1 MILCETVLGTLDDD
15 KFKTMMADYLDIE
28 WYEVFKRIHQKTSG
42 NGREVG
48 IRLGTEILTRGLREG
63 DVLWQ
68 DGQELIAV
76 RMPPCE
82 VIVVDVDGG
91 HPEMAYKVCYEIGNK
106 HAALMRGDTGLQF
119 ITPYHEPTLQLLQK
133 LHGVRADKQIRKLD
147 FDRAISSTVSSH
159 TH

>member
-1 MILCETVLGTLDDD
+1 MILCETVLGSLNE
-15 KFKTMMADYLDIE
+15 KRFKTMTFDYIEIE
-28 WYEVFKRIHQKTSG
+28 WHEAFKRIHQKTSW
-42 NGREVG
+42 NGRKVG

-68 DGQELIAV
+68 DGQALIAV
-76 RMPPCE
+76 RVPPCE
-82 VIVVDVDGG
+82 VIVIDINSN

-106 HAALMRGDTGLQF
+106 HAALIKGDAELQF
-119 ITPYHEPTLQLLQK
+119 ITPYNEPTLQLLQK
-133 LHGVRADKQIRKLD
+133 LHGVDVAKQIRKLD